1 MSIASQS
8 RQIGPVRGI
17 MLALAGT
24 GTLLLTSLE
33 IHSRQQFEEQAQRAE
48 GTVVA
53 LYAGPAHP
61 KIEFEDAK
69 GQKVTF
75 PGGGWTSHRAGDRV
89 KVLFLADD
97 PLATA
102 ELDEPGSHW
111 VFTSATG
118 VVGLG
123 LLIGGLGTLL
133 RRPHP
138 RAV

>member
-1 MSIASQS
+1 MSIASQPH
-8 RQIGPVRGI
+8 RVGPFRGI

-33 IHSRQQFEEQAQRAE
+33 IRSRQQFEEQARRAE

-69 GQKVTF
+69 GEKVTF
-75 PGGGWTSHRAGDRV
+75 PGGGWTSHRTGDHV

-123 LLIGGLGTLL
+123 LLVGGLGMLL
-133 RRPHP
+133 RRPYA
-138 RAV
+138 RKV